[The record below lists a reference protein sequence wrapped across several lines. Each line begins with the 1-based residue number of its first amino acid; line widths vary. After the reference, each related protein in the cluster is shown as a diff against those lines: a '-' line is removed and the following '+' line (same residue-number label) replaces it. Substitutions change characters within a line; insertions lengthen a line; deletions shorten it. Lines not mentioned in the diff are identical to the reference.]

1 MANKILLSRAT
12 ETRIESIK
20 ELLLNYEIVYAND
33 TIKLGVKH
41 NDGTVKWFSQLK
53 WENIENKPLTFTPS
67 PHTHNISDI
76 TDLQNKLNQKL
87 DRVWT
92 DVMEQTSVNITDY
105 VVINREGAVFK
116 STVGNLLG
124 DLLDTDLFIIVQ
136 TLPETGVSNKIYLV
150 PTGEQTN
157 AYEEYIWLDN
167 KWEPF
172 GLITIDLSNYFNKQE
187 ITSMLLNYLPLSGGE
202 MSGDISMGYNGIF
215 GVRSIEFMKNEEEAH
230 TSLQV
235 VDGAF
240 QVNVNDRLYKFG
252 YTELNLDGAD
262 LKGVGDLEADV
273 VKTPKLQVGEVWNEN
288 GSGTTPINV
297 KSEVEFDG
305 PVAHNAL
312 VEFGGDV
319 VIKDGAVFNIDGED
333 GRIYMGKDSAIV
345 YTPSGTAN
353 DIKIQRNLQTNN
365 QLDITGATV
374 VNFSNANAKDIIID
388 GGEL

>member
-53 WENIENKPLTFTPS
+53 WENIENKPATFTPS
-67 PHTHNISDI
+67 PHTHSIADI
-76 TDLQNKLNQKL
+76 TNLQNTFNQKL

-105 VVINREGAVFK
+105 VVINRAGAVFK

-136 TLPETGVSNKIYLV
+136 TLPTTGISNKIYLV

-172 GLITIDLSNYFNKQE
+172 GLITIDLSNYFDKQE
-187 ITSMLLNYLPLSGGE
+187 ITSMLLNYLPLTGGE
-202 MSGDISMGYNGIF
+202 MTGDISMGYNSVNA
-215 GVRSIEFMKNEEEAH
+215 VRSIEFLKNEEEAH
-230 TSLQV
+230 TSLKV
-235 VDGAF
+235 VDGVF
-240 QVNVNDRLYKFG
+240 QVNANDKLYEFS
-252 YTELNLDGAD
+252 YTELNLNGAD

-288 GSGTTPINV
+288 GSGNEPINV
-297 KSEVEFDG
+297 KS
-305 PVAHNAL
+305 VAKFKDETWLEGSTYAY
-312 VEFGGDV
+312 GD
-319 VIKDGAVFNIDGED
+319 IHMKDGSDIYLED
-333 GRIYMGKDSAIV
+333 NSNLYLHKQSAI
-345 YTPSGTAN
+345 TITGSPSYS
-353 DIKIQRNLQTNN
+353 DIEVKRNAQTNN

-374 VNFSNANAKDIIID
+374 VNFSNASAKDIIID
-388 GGEL
+388 GGDL